1 MHESTCNNRTQLCA
15 GRGPGWPDHFA
26 STLEIAR
33 RQTAAAQRLYDE
45 AHVPL
50 RGPVQ
55 VRNVPFFFVLLDF
68 AFAQPLVRRRRRGP
82 IGGIPASL
90 AARERRT
97 VWRASR

>member
-55 VRNVPFFFVLLDF
+55 VCNVPFSSCCWI
-68 AFAQPLVRRRRRGP
+68 FAQPLVRRRRRGP

>member
-33 RQTAAAQRLYDE
+33 RQTVAAQRLYDE
-45 AHVPL
+45 AQVPL

-55 VRNVPFFFVLLDF
+55 VSCLSCAAVRNRW
-68 AFAQPLVRRRRRGP
+68 AEEEGEVR
-82 IGGIPASL
+82 
-90 AARERRT
+90 
-97 VWRASR
+97 